1 MRTAAIFASLGE
13 TRSRIARRLSL
24 QEKQSLNDTIG
35 LTEALARFAVKTPA
49 GNIPD
54 AAYDKAAKAIVDTV
68 GCILAGSVADVSAP
82 LLRYL
87 EQIEGEGVR
96 PVLATGKTAPS
107 EISAMINGTFGH
119 ALDFDDVLSMMPAH
133 PSTVVLP
140 ALFACMPPMTSGQS
154 FVEAYILGVEVGAKI
169 GLGIGNGHY
178 RRGWHATGTLA
189 VFSAVAALARLLGL
203 DVATTRQA
211 FGIAA
216 STASGLRCNFGTM
229 TKPLHAGWASRN
241 AVVAVRLAS
250 SGFSASPEAMETSA
264 GFFST
269 YGTEQSD
276 MARCVAALGKP
287 YVFLDP
293 GLALK
298 KYPCCYA
305 LHRPIDGL
313 LQLRKSLELTPENT
327 ESVFCRVAPGA
338 LRPLPYTAPKTGLE
352 GKFSMEYTL
361 AAGVFDGRFDLAA
374 YSDEGVVRPGI
385 AALLP
390 RMSKAEDSECLGG
403 EKDTGARSSGTIGF
417 IEITAR
423 RRDGAEETVR
433 VDKPVGSPERE
444 LGWNDLETKFH
455 DCAGQ
460 AGLASNS
467 AADSFAAWRALRG
480 AADLSALLRPLS

>member
-1 MRTAAIFASLGE
+1 MTTANA
-13 TRSRIARRLSL
+13 RIP
-24 QEKQSLNDTIG
+24 
-35 LTEALARFAVKTPA
+35 LTEVLANFTVGTPA
-49 GNIPD
+49 AAIPD
-54 AAYDKAAKAIVDTV
+54 AAYDKAVKAIVDTV
-68 GCILAGSVADVSAP
+68 GCILAGSVADVSGP

-87 EQIEGEGVR
+87 GQIEGDGVR
-96 PVLATGKTAPS
+96 PVLATGKTAPA
-107 EISAMINGTFGH
+107 EVAAMINGTFGH

-140 ALFACMPPMTSGQS
+140 ALFACLPEKTTGQA
-154 FVEAYILGVEVGAKI
+154 FLEAYILGVEAGAKI

-189 VFSAVAALARLLGL
+189 VFSAVCALARLLGL

-241 AVVAVRLAS
+241 AVAAVRLAA
-250 SGFSASPEAMETSA
+250 SGFSASAEAMEAGA

-276 MARCVAALGKP
+276 MARCVAALGSP

-305 LHRPIDGL
+305 LHRPIDAL
-313 LQLRKSLELTPENT
+313 LQLRQSLALTPENT

-338 LRPLPYTAPKTGLE
+338 LRPLPYAAPKTGLE

-361 AAGVFDGRFDLAA
+361 AAGVLDGQFDLAA
-374 YSDEGVVRPGI
+374 YSDAGVVRPGI
-385 AALLP
+385 APLLP
-390 RMSKAEDSECLGG
+390 RMGKAEDPACLGG
-403 EKDTGARSSGTIGF
+403 ETDPGARSSGTIGF
-417 IEITAR
+417 VEVTAR

-444 LGWNDLETKFH
+444 LGWDDLEAKFH

-467 AADSFAAWRALRG
+467 AADSFAAWRALRRSPDVG
-480 AADLSALLRPLS
+480 ALLAPLAG

>member
-1 MRTAAIFASLGE
+1 MTDAIP
-13 TRSRIARRLSL
+13 
-24 QEKQSLNDTIG
+24 
-35 LTEALARFAVKTPA
+35 LTETLARFAVETPA
-49 GNIPD
+49 ADIPE
-54 AAYDKAAKAIVDTV
+54 AAYDKAMKAIVDTV
-68 GCILAGSVADVSAP
+68 GCILAGSVADVSEP

-87 EQIEGEGVR
+87 GQIEGEGAR
-96 PVLATGKTAPS
+96 PVLATGRTAPA
-107 EISAMINGTFGH
+107 EIAAMINGTFGH

-140 ALFACMPPMTSGQS
+140 ALFACLPAKTSGQS
-154 FVEAYILGVEVGAKI
+154 FLDAYILGVEAGAKI

-211 FGIAA
+211 LGIAT

-241 AVVAVRLAS
+241 AVAAVRLAA
-250 SGFSASPEAMETSA
+250 SGFTASPAAMEAGA

-276 MARCVAALGKP
+276 IARCVAALGKP
-287 YVFLDP
+287 YVFVEP

-305 LHRPIDGL
+305 LHRPIDAL
-313 LQLRKSLELTPENT
+313 LQLRERLALTPDNT

-338 LRPLPYTAPKTGLE
+338 LRVLPYTAPKTGLE

-361 AAGVFDGRFDLAA
+361 AVGVLDGNYDLAA
-374 YSDEGVVRPGI
+374 YNDAGVTRPAI

-390 RMSKAEDSECLGG
+390 RMGKAEDPVNLGG
-403 EKDTGARSSGTIGF
+403 EKDPGARSSGTIGF
-417 IEITAR
+417 VTVTAR

-444 LGWNDLETKFH
+444 LGWDDLEAKFH

-460 AGLASNS
+460 AGLTANS
-467 AADSFAAWRALRG
+467 AADSFAAWRGLRRC
-480 AADLSALLRPLS
+480 ADVSSLITPLS

>member
-1 MRTAAIFASLGE
+1 METAKN
-13 TRSRIARRLSL
+13 
-24 QEKQSLNDTIG
+24 QVN
-35 LTEALARFAVKTPA
+35 LTEALARFAVETPTGA
-49 GNIPD
+49 IPE
-54 AAYDKAAKAIVDTV
+54 AAYEKAAKAIVDTV
-68 GCILAGSVADVSAP
+68 GCILAGSVADVSEP
-82 LLRYL
+82 LRRYL
-87 EQIEGEGVR
+87 AQIDGEGSR
-96 PVLATGKTAPS
+96 PVLATGKTAPA
-107 EISAMINGTFGH
+107 EIAAMVNGTFGH

-140 ALFACMPPMTSGQS
+140 ALFACLPKGVGGQA
-154 FVEAYILGVEVGAKI
+154 FIEAYILGVEAGAKI

-189 VFSAVAALARLLGL
+189 IFSAVSALARLLKL
-203 DVATTRQA
+203 DVATTQQA

-241 AVVAVRLAS
+241 AVAAVRLAAA
-250 SGFSASPEAMETSA
+250 GFSAAPNAMEANA
-264 GFFST
+264 GFFAT

-276 MARCVAALGKP
+276 MARCVQSLGRP
-287 YVFLDP
+287 FVFVDP

-305 LHRPIDGL
+305 LHRPIDAL
-313 LQLRKSLELTPENT
+313 QQLRRNLSLTPENT

-361 AAGVFDGRFDLAA
+361 AVGVLDGCFDLAA
-374 YSDEGVVRPGI
+374 YSDQGVARAEVGV
-385 AALLP
+385 LLP
-390 RMSKAEDSECLGG
+390 RMAKAEDPRCLGG
-403 EKDTGARSSGTIGF
+403 EADPGARSSGTIGF
-417 IEITAR
+417 VEVTAR
-423 RRDGAEETVR
+423 RRDGAEETIR

-444 LGWNDLETKFH
+444 LTWDDLEAKFH

-467 AADSFAAWRALRG
+467 AADSFAAWRALRRCG
-480 AADLSALLRPLS
+480 EVEKLLEPLAG

>member
-1 MRTAAIFASLGE
+1 MKTTE
-13 TRSRIARRLSL
+13 T
-24 QEKQSLNDTIG
+24 TIN
-35 LTEALARFAVKTPA
+35 LTEALARFVVETPA
-49 GNIPD
+49 SDIPE

-68 GCILAGSVADVSAP
+68 GCILAGSVADVSEP

-87 EQIEGEGVR
+87 EQIDGEGSHA
-96 PVLATGKTAPS
+96 VLATGRTAPA
-107 EISAMINGTFGH
+107 EVAAMINGTFGH

-133 PSTVVLP
+133 PSAVVLP
-140 ALFACMPPMTSGQS
+140 ALFACLPKATTGQA
-154 FVEAYILGVEVGAKI
+154 FLEAYILGVEAGAKI

-178 RRGWHATGTLA
+178 RRGWHATGSLA
-189 VFSAVAALARLLGL
+189 IFSAVSALARLLGL

-211 FGIAA
+211 FGVAA
-216 STASGLRCNFGTM
+216 SMASGLRCNFGTM

-241 AVVAVRLAS
+241 AVAAVRLAS
-250 SGFSASPEAMETSA
+250 SGFSASSEAMEAGA
-264 GFFST
+264 GFFET

-276 MARCVAALGKP
+276 MQRCIQALGKP
-287 YVFLDP
+287 YVFVEP

-305 LHRPIDGL
+305 LHRPIDAM
-313 LQLRKSLELTPENT
+313 LQLRDSLDLTPENT

-338 LRPLPYTAPKTGLE
+338 LRVLPYVTPKTGLE

-361 AAGVFDGRFDLAA
+361 AVGVLDGRFDLAA
-374 YSDEGVVRPGI
+374 YNDEGVTRPEI

-390 RMSKAEDSECLGG
+390 RMSKEEDPYCLGD
-403 EKDTGARSSGTIGF
+403 EADPGARSSGTIGF
-417 IEITAR
+417 VEVTAR

-433 VDKPVGSPERE
+433 VDKPTGSPERE
-444 LGWNDLETKFH
+444 LGWDDLEAKFF

-467 AADSFAAWRALRG
+467 AADNFTVWRALR
-480 AADLSALLRPLS
+480 AADNVGALLHPLY

>member
-1 MRTAAIFASLGE
+1 MTDRNTS
-13 TRSRIARRLSL
+13 IA
-24 QEKQSLNDTIG
+24 
-35 LTEALARFAVKTPA
+35 LTEVLARFAVETPA
-49 GNIPD
+49 GAIPE

-68 GCILAGSVADVSAP
+68 GCMLAGSIADVSAP

-87 EQIEGEGVR
+87 DQIDGEGAR
-96 PVLATGKTAPS
+96 PVLATGRTAPA
-107 EISAMINGTFGH
+107 EVSAMINGTFGH

-140 ALFACMPPMTSGQS
+140 ALFACMPAKTSGQS
-154 FVEAYILGVEVGAKI
+154 LLDAYILGVEVGAKI

-189 VFSAVAALARLLGL
+189 IFSAVASLSRLLGL
-203 DVATTRQA
+203 DVATTRRA

-241 AVVAVRLAS
+241 AVAAVRLAS
-250 SGFSASPEAMETSA
+250 SGFTASPAAMEAPA
-264 GFFST
+264 GFFPT
-269 YGTEQSD
+269 YGTDESD
-276 MARCVAALGKP
+276 MARCIAALGKP
-287 YVFLDP
+287 FVFVDP

-313 LQLRKSLELTPENT
+313 LQLRERLDLTPENT

-338 LRPLPYTAPKTGLE
+338 LRPLPYPDPETGLE

-361 AAGVFDGRFDLAA
+361 AAGVLDGRFDLAA
-374 YSDEGVVRPGI
+374 YSDAGVARPEI
-385 AALLP
+385 RALLP
-390 RMSKAEDSECLGG
+390 RMGKAEDAACLGG
-403 EKDTGARSSGTIGF
+403 ETNPGARSSGTVGF
-417 IEITAR
+417 VEVTAR
-423 RRDGAEETVR
+423 RRGGIEETVR

-444 LGWNDLETKFH
+444 LGWDDIEAKFH
-455 DCAGQ
+455 DCAHQ
-460 AGLASNS
+460 AGLTPAV
-467 AADSFAAWRALRG
+467 AAGSVAAWRALRA
-480 AADLSALLRPLS
+480 AADVSALLRPLA

>member
-1 MRTAAIFASLGE
+1 MT
-13 TRSRIARRLSL
+13 TK
-24 QEKQSLNDTIG
+24 QESVA
-35 LTEALARFAVKTPA
+35 LTDALARFAVETPS
-49 GNIPD
+49 GDIPE
-54 AAYDKAAKAIVDTV
+54 AVYDKAAKAIVDTV
-68 GCILAGSVADVSAP
+68 GCILAGSVADVSEP

-87 EQIEGEGVR
+87 DQIEGDGAR
-96 PVLATGKTAPS
+96 PVLATGKTAPA
-107 EISAMINGTFGH
+107 EVAAMINGTFGH

-140 ALFACMPPMTSGQS
+140 ALFACMPAGTTGQG
-154 FVEAYILGVEVGAKI
+154 FLEAYVLGVEAGAKI

-189 VFSAVAALARLLGL
+189 IFSAVAALARLLEL

-211 FGIAA
+211 FGVAA

-241 AVVAVRLAS
+241 AVAAVRLAS
-250 SGFSASPEAMETSA
+250 SGFSASPDAMEANA
-264 GFFST
+264 GFFGT

-276 MARCVAALGKP
+276 MARCAAALGKP

-313 LQLRKSLELTPENT
+313 LRLRETLGLTPDNT
-327 ESVFCRVAPGA
+327 ESVSCRVAPGA
-338 LRPLPYTAPKTGLE
+338 LRPLPYSAPKTGLE

-361 AAGVFDGRFDLAA
+361 AAGVLDGRFDLAA
-374 YSDEGVVRPGI
+374 YSDEGVRRPDIVG
-385 AALLP
+385 LLP
-390 RMSKAEDSECLGG
+390 RMEKTEDPRCLGD
-403 EKDTGARSSGTIGF
+403 EKDPGARSSGTIGF
-417 IEITAR
+417 VEVTAR
-423 RRDGAEETVR
+423 RTDGAEETVR

-444 LGWNDLETKFH
+444 LGWDDLEAKFH

-467 AADSFAAWRALRG
+467 AADSFAAWRGLRA
-480 AADLSALLRPLS
+480 AADVGALIRPLS

>member
-1 MRTAAIFASLGE
+1 MTDKN
-13 TRSRIARRLSL
+13 TPIA
-24 QEKQSLNDTIG
+24 
-35 LTEALARFAVKTPA
+35 LTEALARFAVETPA
-49 GNIPD
+49 ADIPD
-54 AAYDKAAKAIVDTV
+54 AAYDKAAKAIMDTV
-68 GCILAGSVADVSAP
+68 GCMLAGSVADVSAP

-87 EQIEGEGVR
+87 DQIDGEGTR
-96 PVLATGKTAPS
+96 PVLATGRTAPA
-107 EISAMINGTFGH
+107 EVSAMINGTFGH

-140 ALFACMPPMTSGQS
+140 ALFACMPAKTSGQS
-154 FVEAYILGVEVGAKI
+154 LLEAYILGVEAGAKI

-189 VFSAVAALARLLGL
+189 IFSAVAALSRLLGL
-203 DVATTRQA
+203 DVATTRRA

-241 AVVAVRLAS
+241 AVAAVRLAS
-250 SGFSASPEAMETSA
+250 SGFTASPSAMEAEA
-264 GFFST
+264 GFFPT
-269 YGTEQSD
+269 YGTDQSD

-287 YVFLDP
+287 FVFVDP

-313 LQLRKSLELTPENT
+313 LQLRERLDLTPENT

-338 LRPLPYTAPKTGLE
+338 LRPLPYIAPETGLE

-361 AAGVFDGRFDLAA
+361 AAGVLDGRFDLAA
-374 YSDEGVVRPGI
+374 YSDAGVARPAI
-385 AALLP
+385 HALLP
-390 RMSKAEDSECLGG
+390 RMGKAEDEACLGG
-403 EKDTGARSSGTIGF
+403 ETDPGARSSGTVGF
-417 IEITAR
+417 VEVTAR

-444 LGWNDLETKFH
+444 LGWDDIEAKFH
-455 DCAGQ
+455 DCAHQ
-460 AGLASNS
+460 VGLAPAA
-467 AADSFAAWRALRG
+467 AADSVGAWRALRE
-480 AADLSALLRPLS
+480 AADVAALLQPLA

>member
-1 MRTAAIFASLGE
+1 MTAATGSVA
-13 TRSRIARRLSL
+13 
-24 QEKQSLNDTIG
+24 
-35 LTEALARFAVKTPA
+35 LTEALARFAVETPA
-49 GNIPD
+49 GAIPE
-54 AAYDKAAKAIVDTV
+54 AAYEKAAKAIVDTV

-87 EQIEGEGVR
+87 AGIEGEGSR
-96 PVLATGKTAPS
+96 AVLATGRTAPA
-107 EISAMINGTFGH
+107 EIAAMINGTFGH

-140 ALFACMPPMTSGQS
+140 ALFACLPKGTSGQALL
-154 FVEAYILGVEVGAKI
+154 EAYVFGVETGAKI

-203 DVATTRQA
+203 DVAATRGA

-229 TKPLHAGWASRN
+229 TKPLHAGWAARN
-241 AVVAVRLAS
+241 AVAAVRLAA
-250 SGFSASPEAMETSA
+250 SGFSAAPNAMEATA
-264 GFFST
+264 GFFAT

-276 MARCVAALGKP
+276 MERAVEALGRP
-287 YVFLDP
+287 FVFVSP

-305 LHRPIDGL
+305 LHRPIDAM
-313 LQLRKSLELTPENT
+313 LRLRERLALTPENT

-338 LRPLPYTAPKTGLE
+338 LRVLPYARPKTGLE

-361 AAGVFDGRFDLAA
+361 AVGVLDGRYDLAA
-374 YSDEGVVRPGI
+374 YGDAGVARP
-385 AALLP
+385 AVAELLP
-390 RMSKAEDSECLGG
+390 RMRKEESDACLGG
-403 EKDTGARSSGTIGF
+403 EKDPGARSSGTIGF
-417 IEITAR
+417 VEVTAR

-433 VDKPVGSPERE
+433 VDKPTGSPERE
-444 LGWNDLETKFH
+444 LGWADLEAKFL
-455 DCAGQ
+455 DCAAQTRLG
-460 AGLASNS
+460 G
-467 AADSFAAWRALRG
+467 AAAESFAAWRDVRRCRDVA
-480 AADLSALLRPLS
+480 ALLAPLS

>member
-1 MRTAAIFASLGE
+1 MTDAIP
-13 TRSRIARRLSL
+13 
-24 QEKQSLNDTIG
+24 
-35 LTEALARFAVKTPA
+35 LTETLARFAVETPA
-49 GNIPD
+49 ADIPE
-54 AAYDKAAKAIVDTV
+54 AAYDKAMKAIVDTV
-68 GCILAGSVADVSAP
+68 GCILAGSVADVSEP

-87 EQIEGEGVR
+87 GQIEGEGAR
-96 PVLATGKTAPS
+96 PVLATGRTAPA
-107 EISAMINGTFGH
+107 EIAAMINGTFGH

-140 ALFACMPPMTSGQS
+140 ALFACLPAKTSGQS
-154 FVEAYILGVEVGAKI
+154 FLDAYILGVEAGAKI

-211 FGIAA
+211 LGIAT

-241 AVVAVRLAS
+241 AVAAVRLAA
-250 SGFSASPEAMETSA
+250 SGFTASPAAMEAGA

-276 MARCVAALGKP
+276 IARCVAALGKP
-287 YVFLDP
+287 YVFVEP

-305 LHRPIDGL
+305 LHRPIDAL
-313 LQLRKSLELTPENT
+313 LQLRERLALTPDNT

-338 LRPLPYTAPKTGLE
+338 LRVLPYTAPKTGLE

-361 AAGVFDGRFDLAA
+361 AVGVLDGNYDLAA
-374 YSDEGVVRPGI
+374 YNDAGVTRPAI

-390 RMSKAEDSECLGG
+390 RMGKAEDPVNLGG
-403 EKDTGARSSGTIGF
+403 EKDPGARSSGTIGF
-417 IEITAR
+417 VTVTAR

-444 LGWNDLETKFH
+444 LGWDDLEAKFH

-460 AGLASNS
+460 AGLTANS
-467 AADSFAAWRALRG
+467 AADSFAAWRGLRRC
-480 AADLSALLRPLS
+480 ADLSSLITPLS

>member
-1 MRTAAIFASLGE
+1 M
-13 TRSRIARRLSL
+13 
-24 QEKQSLNDTIG
+24 NDTIG
-35 LTEALARFAVKTPA
+35 LTEALARFAVETPA
-49 GNIPD
+49 GDIPD
-54 AAYDKAAKAIVDTV
+54 AAYEKAAKAIVDTV

-87 EQIEGEGVR
+87 GQIDGEGAR
-96 PVLATGKTAPS
+96 PVLATGKTAPA
-107 EISAMINGTFGH
+107 EVAAMINGTFGH

-140 ALFACMPPMTSGQS
+140 ALFACMPAKTPGQA
-154 FVEAYILGVEVGAKI
+154 FLEAYILGVEAGAKI

-178 RRGWHATGTLA
+178 RRGWHATGTLT

-203 DVATTRQA
+203 DVATTRRA

-241 AVVAVRLAS
+241 AVAAVRLAS
-250 SGFSASPEAMETSA
+250 SGFTAAPDAMEAGA

-276 MARCVAALGKP
+276 MARCVAALGRP
-287 YVFLDP
+287 YVFLEP

-305 LHRPIDGL
+305 LHRPIDAL
-313 LQLRKSLELTPENT
+313 LQLREALGLTPENT
-327 ESVFCRVAPGA
+327 ESVSCRVAPGA

-361 AAGVFDGRFDLAA
+361 AVGVLDGRFDLAA
-374 YSDEGVVRPGI
+374 YSDAGVMRPEI

-390 RMSKAEDSECLGG
+390 RMEKAEDPACLGD
-403 EKDTGARSSGTIGF
+403 ETDPGARSSGTIGF
-417 IEITAR
+417 VTVTAR
-423 RRDGAEETVR
+423 RRDGAEETMR
-433 VDKPVGSPERE
+433 VDKPVGAPERE
-444 LGWNDLETKFH
+444 LGWDDLEAKFN

-460 AGLASNS
+460 AGLAPNA
-467 AADSFAAWRALRG
+467 AADSFAAWCALRTAG
-480 AADLSALLRPLS
+480 DVADLLRPLA